1 MDLPRTPMDSSRTQP
16 GVPEILGAPVSA
28 ARTSG
33 ELRVVRTSGGVRP
46 ADEARSVPLVRGSDL
61 RSAARTS
68 GAHAIAPD
76 LRSAARTSGA
86 HAIAPD
92 LRSAAR
98 TSGAHTLAKDLR
110 AAARTSGAYAPPRTR
125 SEIANRVLNVALA
138 LTAIIVLAPVFVLV
152 ALLVRLTSPG
162 PILYDQARV
171 GLDRRSRRVL
181 AIYDR
186 RARDAGGCVFTMYKF
201 RSMRFDAEQTSGAVW
216 ATPNDPRVTPV
227 GRLLRATRLDELPQ
241 LFNVLRGDMN
251 IVGPRP
257 ERPSIVAQLR
267 GDISGYGQ
275 RHRAKPGITG
285 LAQISQSYDQTLD
298 DVRQKVRYDL
308 EYLRR
313 QSLIEDVRIMLKTVP
328 VMLFK
333 RGGW

>member
-1 MDLPRTPMDSSRTQP
+1 MDLSRSQLDLSAMAT
-16 GVPEILGAPVSA
+16 GAIVPDFAAASGAAAA
-28 ARTSG
+28 AR
-33 ELRVVRTSGGVRP
+33 
-46 ADEARSVPLVRGSDL
+46 
-61 RSAARTS
+61 AA
-68 GAHAIAPD
+68 G
-76 LRSAARTSGA
+76 
-86 HAIAPD
+86 
-92 LRSAAR
+92 
-98 TSGAHTLAKDLR
+98 DLR
-110 AAARTSGAYAPPRTR
+110 ARGAAARALSDEPRSIPVLRNADGVPSTRTTGAHVMRAIRSR
-125 SEIANRVLNVALA
+125 SESTSRALNVTLA
-138 LTAIIVLAPVFVLV
+138 LLAIVILSPVFLVV

-162 PILYDQARV
+162 PILYMQSRV
-171 GLDRRSRRVL
+171 GIDRRSRRAL
-181 AIYDR
+181 ALYDR

-201 RSMRFDAEQTSGAVW
+201 RSMYVDAERQCGAVW

-227 GRLLRATRLDELPQ
+227 GRVLRKTRLDELPQ
-241 LFNVLRGDMN
+241 LFNVLKGDMN

-267 GDISGYGQ
+267 KDISEYAL

-285 LAQISQSYDQTLD
+285 LAQINHSYDQTLD

-313 QSLIEDVRIMLKTVP
+313 QSVAEDVRIMLKTVP